1 MESLAWPVSLRRRG
15 AVLGGW
21 CWDRERDDEEE
32 EEGVEEVAW
41 QVGRGGEMS

>member
-15 AVLGGW
+15 AVLGGS
-21 CWDRERDDEEE
+21 CWDGEGDAEEE
-32 EEGVEEVAW
+32 EEGVKEVAG